1 MRQLGQTAFCLLRTQ
16 RERDGEQAMAST
28 SARRYAQAIIELA
41 QEEGNFDAWQR
52 DLTELGTLVGDDSAA
67 GFFANPN
74 ISDDEKFTVVENVL
88 KDLRPETRNLAKIL
102 IDRRKIAI
110 VPDVVALFD
119 EAVLARKGVALVDV
133 TTAETLDDQG
143 QELVR
148 QHLKTMLGKDIQ
160 LRLHV
165 DPEIIGGIIARSG
178 DQVIDGSVTNQLRR
192 LRTRLYAA

>member
-1 MRQLGQTAFCLLRTQ
+1 
-16 RERDGEQAMAST
+16 MAST